1 MSYVAAGA
9 VLVHIAVK
17 LPIIRR
23 ALSKPLDDVPTGELT
38 AERSDGFARNW
49 MAVAIATVVTAT
61 ARC

>member
-1 MSYVAAGA
+1 MSRQA

-23 ALSKPLDDVPTGELT
+23 ALSEPLDDIPTGELT
-38 AERSDGFARNW
+38 GPSRQTVLHGTW